1 MRTRVKGCFSVLN
14 TWARTPLLLFNRREL
29 MAWPVAWFRVQ
40 CWATSTRESQPPAP
54 QPCSTALAMLVHRAQ
69 AAHGLGR
76 VRTAGITTCTVFF
89 VFCSFLGTKLCAIKN
104 RIYFSSEKTLWRL
117 RLHLFFLLCQDRQ
130 LPPAQ
135 HSQPHAGCQ
144 SCFSFSQHLS
154 HKQTYQLLYIHAS
167 AYRSLWQE

>member
-1 MRTRVKGCFSVLN
+1 MSSN
-14 TWARTPLLLFNRREL
+14 PLLLFNRREL

-54 QPCSTALAMLVHRAQ
+54 HSAAQLWPCWFTEPRQHMAWGESELLESQPALCFL
-69 AAHGLGR
+69 
-76 VRTAGITTCTVFF
+76 FF
-89 VFCSFLGTKLCAIKN
+89 VLSWEQ
-104 RIYFSSEKTLWRL
+104 SSVQL
-117 RLHLFFLLCQDRQ
+117 RTGYTSVQRKHSEDYAFTFFFLLCKDRQ

-154 HKQTYQLLYIHAS
+154 GKQTYQLLYIHAS